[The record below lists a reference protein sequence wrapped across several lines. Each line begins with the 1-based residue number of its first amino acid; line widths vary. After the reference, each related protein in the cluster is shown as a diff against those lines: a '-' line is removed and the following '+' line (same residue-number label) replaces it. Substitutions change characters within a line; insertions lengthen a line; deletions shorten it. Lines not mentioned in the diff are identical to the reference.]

1 MFISYPIRTLLKLL
15 SVVVFAFVISACSST
30 PKNEDQQHTAA
41 NKPSDP
47 FEVINRPIWDFT
59 WNYAD
64 KYVTRPLA
72 LSYADFMPLPLRKGL
87 HNAALNLNEPASFI
101 NHLLQAK
108 FEKAGKTAGR
118 FVVNS
123 TLGLLGLFDPA
134 SDLGWQR
141 HEEEFGEVLG
151 AYGVSDGPYI
161 VVPIIGPSSLRD
173 EVGDFV
179 DGYYWPLAIIDFWP
193 NLARNMVLGLEQRI
207 ALVEREELINESVDD
222 YIFVKNAYF
231 QNIEFKVFDGD
242 VPIKVNKAEEDDI
255 DAYMDLL
262 E

>member
-1 MFISYPIRTLLKLL
+1 MFISTKVKPLLSLL
-15 SVVVFAFVISACSST
+15 SVIIFSIVISGCSST
-30 PKNEDQQHTAA
+30 PKNEVQQHSSTD
-41 NKPSDP
+41 KPSDP

-72 LSYADFMPLPLRKGL
+72 LSYADNMPLPMRKGL
-87 HNAALNLNEPASFI
+87 HNVALNLNEPASFI

-151 AYGVSDGPYI
+151 VYGIGDGPYI
-161 VVPIIGPSSLRD
+161 VVPVIGPSSLRD

-193 NLARNMVLGLEQRI
+193 NLARNMVLGLEQRA
-207 ALVEREELINESVDD
+207 ALVEREELIHESVDN

-231 QNIEFKVFDGD
+231 QNMKFKVFDGD
-242 VPIKVNKAEEDDI
+242 VPITVNEKEEDDI
-255 DAYMDLL
+255 DAYLDYL